1 MQLFEALRSDNIK
14 KGLKEFKIA
23 DVTKDMFDPN
33 SKEFKDIDIYDFTRY
48 LLMVN
53 REPSENNPTL
63 NRLLQAVKDMQ
74 KENEKGIKEASKKN
88 AEETKKGI
96 KKERAF
102 KVIENKEAF
111 LKDLNA
117 IKPMQL
123 PKEIDTDSFL
133 NAFNGVKNK
142 ENFIKHLKSKP
153 DSKHRLAYL
162 NLVEPTLKEPDITLI
177 FKEQGKEVKKEHIKA
192 FQGDPKTIYYFL
204 VTQDNDNKL
213 ITGLKV
219 KPIYIKAE
227 IDKADIIHSFIP
239 QARTLKE

>member
-1 MQLFEALRSDNIK
+1 MKD
-14 KGLKEFKIA
+14 FKIA
-23 DVTKDMFDPN
+23 DEAKDMFNPN

-48 LLMVN
+48 LLMVG
-53 REPSENNPTL
+53 REPNENNPSL
-63 NRLLQAVKDMQ
+63 KRLIEAVKDMQ
-74 KENEKGIKEASKKN
+74 KENEKTRKGVSKKS
-88 AEETKKGI
+88 AEKTEKGI
-96 KKERAF
+96 KERAF
-102 KVIENKEAF
+102 KVIEDKEAF
-111 LKDLNA
+111 FKDLNT

-123 PKEIDTDSFL
+123 PREVDTDSFL
-133 NAFNGVKNK
+133 NAFNGVKDK

-177 FKEQGKEVKKEHIKA
+177 FKDQGKEVKKEYIKA

-204 VTQDNDNKL
+204 VTQDNDSKL